1 MSFVA
6 AALEDVAK
14 NVSRSGVPTALAGAA
29 AVIVAP
35 IAVQAVSAG
44 IRPLAKGLIKGGIV
58 IAAGG
63 REFLAEAAERLSD
76 LVAEAKGEVG

>member
-1 MSFVA
+1 MA
-6 AALEDVAK
+6 AAIEDVAK
-14 NVSRSGVPTALAGAA
+14 SVKGGVPTALVGAA

-35 IAVQAVSAG
+35 IAAQAFSAG
-44 IRPLAKGLIKGGIV
+44 VRPLAKGLIKGAIV

-63 REFLAEAAERLSD
+63 REFLAEASERLSD